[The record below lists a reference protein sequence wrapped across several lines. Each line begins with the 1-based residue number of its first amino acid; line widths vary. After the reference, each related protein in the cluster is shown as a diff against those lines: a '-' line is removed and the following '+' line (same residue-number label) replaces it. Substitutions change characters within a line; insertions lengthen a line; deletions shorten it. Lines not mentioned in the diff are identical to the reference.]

1 MTIDRM
7 SEIAEWLSPLDDY
20 SMIQY
25 KLEATGKEEAECRV
39 EKYHG
44 EWICDLYFSV
54 KDGKM
59 SVENP
64 AESHTSLAYTSVWEQ
79 ICLRNLQKGLD
90 KFE

>member
-1 MTIDRM
+1 MTIDQLD
-7 SEIAEWLSPLDDY
+7 EIAEWLSPLEDY

-25 KLEATGKEEAECRV
+25 KLEATGVGEAECRI
-39 EKYHG
+39 EKYNG

-64 AESHTSLAYTSVWEQ
+64 SESHTSLVYTSVWEQ
-79 ICLRNLQKGLD
+79 ICLRCL
-90 KFE
+90 